1 MYKKGTHD
9 RKAEFTVSAHVVA
22 CKTCMGVC
30 NLAKYTLPIN
40 DRKNLNLSPKLVIM
54 CQSMS
59 YSVYSTPF
67 KYNVLSCQ
75 SVVSAMEIIIIFYAF
90 PGTPTRFRY

>member
-1 MYKKGTHD
+1 MHMYTKGTHD
-9 RKAEFTVSAHVVA
+9 RNAEFTVPAHVVA
-22 CKTCMGVC
+22 CKTCKDVC

-59 YSVYSTPF
+59 TDI
-67 KYNVLSCQ
+67 Q
-75 SVVSAMEIIIIFYAF
+75 
-90 PGTPTRFRY
+90 GTV